1 MSWETKEDHC
11 GLAIE
16 DKLPVKS
23 ANTNTT
29 GQYLEKHGRLGSYA
43 ATKAF
48 GVRGAPSNTYT
59 VADSFTLEDAKLGA
73 VNDKTGKP
81 YALESIKFSTGADQE
96 PTFEASAKEVE
107 EDGETTNYFAV
118 PEFSL
123 SPDHVAQIPSFK
135 FPAASGQTAQS
146 VAAFSLPTGTQQA
159 PKNAGCELTK
169 CDGEISCSVKTN
181 DKTGLPQSHD
191 VTNGHI
197 VLNLTIGQY
206 GDQAPEV
213 TPAAGWDVSSPLTCD
228 DPDSDMPTWTMS
240 LTHPLAKTMAA

>member
-11 GLAIE
+11 GLEIE

-29 GQYLEKHGRLGSYA
+29 GQYLEKHGRLGSYV

-48 GVRGAPSNTYT
+48 GVRDEPSNTYT
-59 VADSFTLEDAKLGA
+59 VADSFTLQGAKLGA
-73 VNDKTGKP
+73 VNDETGKP
-81 YALESIKFSTGADQE
+81 YALERIKFSTGADQE
-96 PTFEASAKEVE
+96 PTFDATAQQVEDNASL
-107 EDGETTNYFAV
+107 GNYFAV

-123 SPDHVAQIPSFK
+123 TPDHVAQIPSFK
-135 FPAASGQTAQS
+135 FPVPQGQTATS
-146 VAAFSLPTGTQQA
+146 VAAFALTGT
-159 PKNAGCELTK
+159 GCELTK

-181 DKTGLPQSHD
+181 DKTGLPKAHD

-197 VLNLTIGQY
+197 VLSLTIGQY
-206 GDQAPEV
+206 GDTVPTVAPA
-213 TPAAGWDVSSPLTCD
+213 TGWDISSPLTCD

-240 LTHPLAKTMAA
+240 LTHPLEKTMAA